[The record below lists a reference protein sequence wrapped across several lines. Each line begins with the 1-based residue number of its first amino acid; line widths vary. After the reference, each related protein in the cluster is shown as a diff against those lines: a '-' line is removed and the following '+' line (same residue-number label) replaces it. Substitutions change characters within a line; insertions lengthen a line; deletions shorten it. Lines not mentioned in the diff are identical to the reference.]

1 MTPEPNPA
9 DTTDQPAPL
18 DFFSASAALAATEEL
33 DVAAMEL
40 LFKLENSGED
50 FYNALAD
57 RIGDERAADLLR
69 RNGREEVGHA
79 RRIQR
84 AIAIKTGTE
93 LDPDQVIERFSI
105 KGLPDPIDPALF
117 PAIAEGEMKGD
128 AGYQKW
134 ADAEPDPEVQRLL
147 RLNGRE
153 ETKHAERLR
162 QVSEILG
169 VA

>member
-1 MTPEPNPA
+1 M
-9 DTTDQPAPL
+9 
-18 DFFSASAALAATEEL
+18 DFFTANQMLNEAEVL
-33 DVAAMEL
+33 DVATMEL
-40 LFKLENSGED
+40 LVRVEATGED
-50 FYNALAD
+50 FYLLMAD
-57 RIGDERAADLLR
+57 RIGNDEAAELLR
-69 RNGREEVGHA
+69 RNGREEMGHA

-93 LDPDQVIERFSI
+93 LDPDQVVERFEVN
-105 KGLPDPIDPALF
+105 GLPDTIDPALF

-153 ETKHAERLR
+153 ETKHAERLQ
-162 QVSEILG
+162 QVIEILG
-169 VA
+169 VG

>member
-1 MTPEPNPA
+1 M
-9 DTTDQPAPL
+9 
-18 DFFSASAALAATEEL
+18 DFFTANETLNAAEVL
-33 DVAAMEL
+33 DVETMEL
-40 LFKLENSGED
+40 LVRVEASGED
-50 FYNALAD
+50 FYLAMAD
-57 RIGDERAADLLR
+57 SIGNEDAAELLR
-69 RNGREEVGHA
+69 RNGREEMGHA

-84 AIAIKTGTE
+84 AIAIKTGSE
-93 LDPDQVIERFSI
+93 LDPNQVIERFSI

-134 ADAEPDPEVQRLL
+134 ADAEENPEVQRLL

-169 VA
+169 VS